1 LIQFAALKTNEMQ
14 IIPAIDLRAG
24 RCVRLR
30 QGNYDEETV
39 FGDDPAAMAE
49 HWVALGAERLHLVDL
64 DGARDGHPSNV
75 PSVRAIL
82 DRVRVPCQLGGGV
95 RSTAAVAEL
104 LGLGL
109 DRVIVGTRAVTDTAW
124 FEKLCGDFP
133 QKICLGLDARD
144 GKLAMEG
151 WTHLS
156 TINTLD
162 LARRFD
168 GLPLAAIIYT
178 DISRDGMMGGVNL
191 RSVEE
196 LVRAVRA
203 PVIASGGVTV
213 LADLTSLAATG
224 VVACIIGRALY
235 EKSIALPDAIRAANE
250 ANADGSS

>member
-1 LIQFAALKTNEMQ
+1 MQ

-30 QGNYDEETV
+30 QGNYEEETV
-39 FGDDPAAMAE
+39 FSDDPAAMAE
-49 HWVALGAERLHLVDL
+49 HWVSQGAERLHLVDL
-64 DGARDGHPSNV
+64 DGARDGTLANV

-82 DRVRVPCQLGGGV
+82 DRVRVPCQFGGGV

-109 DRVIVGTRAVTDTAW
+109 DRVIVGTRAVTDSAW

-133 QKICLGLDARD
+133 KRVCLGLDARD

-151 WTHLS
+151 WIHTS
-156 TINTLD
+156 ATNTLD

-178 DISRDGMMGGVNL
+178 DISRDGMMRGVNL

-196 LVRAVRA
+196 LVQAVRT
-203 PVIASGGVTV
+203 PVIASGGVTT
-213 LADLTSLAATG
+213 LSDLTSLAASG
-224 VVACIIGRALY
+224 VVGCIVGRALY

-250 ANADGSS
+250 GSP